1 MSAADAQIFVSC
13 EWCNQN
19 HVLGGERRNVT
30 CCDRMI
36 RLSDVLRAARTANAP
51 KE

>member
-13 EWCNQN
+13 EWCNQT

-36 RLSDVLRAARTANAP
+36 RLSDVLRATPNRQPP

>member
-13 EWCNQN
+13 EWCNQT

-36 RLSDVLRAARTANAP
+36 RISDVLRKARTANPP